1 MLRRLRHLENWDVRS
16 RDGQD
21 LGKIEDFY
29 FDDERWTVR
38 YVVVRA
44 GNWFV
49 GKSVLLSPMAVDR
62 VEWDKGAIAFALTGD
77 QIKNAPDAD
86 LTRPLS
92 RRWEATYSGYY
103 GFPFYWAGPGV
114 WGVGPTPLDVRS
126 QATHPAAPPPAAEE
140 EHLRSAREVE
150 GYHIHAQDG
159 EIGHVEDFLVDDQS
173 WTIRYLLVDT
183 SNWIGGRTVL
193 IAPEFAT
200 RIEWAGQQVHVDVSR
215 EDVKSSPEYDP
226 GAEIDRAYEE
236 RVAQVYRRP
245 VRRT

>member
-1 MLRRLRHLENWDVRS
+1 MLRRLRELENWDARS

-62 VEWDKGAIAFALTGD
+62 VEWDKGAIAFALTPD
-77 QIKNAPDAD
+77 QIKSAPEAD

-92 RRWEATYSGYY
+92 RQWEATYSGYY
-103 GFPFYWAGPGV
+103 GMPYYWAGSGL
-114 WGVGPTPLDVRS
+114 WGIGPTPLDVRS
-126 QATHPAAPPPAAEE
+126 PPVPPPAPTPTTEE
-140 EHLRSAREVE
+140 QHLRSVREVE
-150 GYHIHAQDG
+150 GYHIHAEDG

-193 IAPEFAT
+193 IAPEWAS
-200 RIEWAGQQVHVDVSR
+200 RIDWAGQKLHVDATR
-215 EDVKSSPEYDP
+215 EDVKGSPEYDP
-226 GAEIDRAYEE
+226 GAEIDRAYED
-236 RVAQVYRRP
+236 RVNQVYRRP